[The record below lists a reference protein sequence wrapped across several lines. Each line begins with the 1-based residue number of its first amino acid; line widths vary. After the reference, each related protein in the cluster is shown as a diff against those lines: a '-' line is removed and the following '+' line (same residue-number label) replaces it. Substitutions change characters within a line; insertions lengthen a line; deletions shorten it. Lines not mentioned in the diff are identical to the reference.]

1 MQQHLQ
7 HNNIVTFFSKLYSYT
22 LNEQAVESYKKFL
35 GVERL
40 KTVTDR
46 FKLSN
51 FRFGNVR
58 WNQVMTTR
66 TTTISG
72 TGLGASSV
80 GALYE
85 PILGKEGEF
94 TVNNSGLGENFRPI
108 GVQGTTA
115 PRSKDFPTCRT
126 VTFNSLNFTADY
138 WILYISE
145 DLKTVVVGS
154 PLFIPGTSILVA
166 PNFGIYV
173 ITQKTR
179 EDFWSLRDNVDEI
192 LNLTNNLGFTNFFN
206 KPLPSGKSL
215 LVDPSGATGAESN

>member
-22 LNEQAVESYKKFL
+22 LNEQVIESYKKFL
-35 GVERL
+35 GAEKL

-46 FKLSN
+46 FKSSN
-51 FRFGNVR
+51 FKFGDVS

-72 TGLGASSV
+72 TGLGATSV
-80 GALYE
+80 EALYE
-85 PILGKEGEF
+85 PIVGKDGEF
-94 TVNNSGLGENFRPI
+94 TVNNFGLGENFKPI

-115 PRSKDFPTCRT
+115 PRSKDIPTCRT
-126 VTFNSLNFTADY
+126 VTFSSLKITADY
-138 WILYISE
+138 WILYVSE
-145 DLKTVVVGS
+145 DLQTVIVGS
-154 PLFIPGTSILVA
+154 PLFIPGTSVLVA

-173 ITQKTR
+173 ITRKTR
-179 EDFWSLRDNVDEI
+179 EDFWGIKENVDEI
-192 LNLTNNLGFTNFFN
+192 LNFTNSLGFTNFFN

-215 LVDPSGATGAESN
+215 LVDTSPSGGRAIG